1 MELKSK
7 TQSDRSGVNTVLVIV
22 VAIVIFVAAAAVAY
36 AVMSGDDKNDKE
48 IWGPG
53 TVMKY
58 ELVSSRGEAFSGIM
72 EQTIVGQNA
81 NEYFIMSKAPG
92 EDFTRYGV
100 SSKWEDTEGEVLV
113 GTVRFDTGKDGM
125 MALEEWAYSSDT
137 VQITTYVDPE
147 SGLRYRIE
155 TAWLVQGE
163 EYTEI
168 LTLKDYTIVPQTSYK
183 ESKAIGKTHEYVF
196 SEDGY
201 TLKVDMKVVADCMD
215 GMYGV
220 AYILSSPDSPGD
232 VSYEYLLCKNIQ
244 GLPVDAADSESTDT
258 LTTIDG
264 EVSVEIWA
272 CGMGSFGLVFFY
284 EPKSQIIYEFVRVD
298 KLGSV
303 SFKLT
308 KKPR

>member
-1 MELKSK
+1 MELKNK

-81 NEYFIMSKAPG
+81 NEYFIMSKTPG
-92 EDFTRYGV
+92 KDFNTYSV

-113 GTVRFDTGKDGM
+113 GTVRLDTGIDGIM
-125 MALEEWAYSSDT
+125 TLEEWAYSSDAIQT
-137 VQITTYVDPE
+137 TTYVDPE

-155 TAWLVQGE
+155 MTVPIQGE

-168 LTLKDYTIVPQTSYK
+168 LTLKDYTIVPQKSYK

-196 SEDGY
+196 NEDGY
-201 TLKVDMKVVADCMD
+201 TLKLDVKVVADCMD
-215 GMYGV
+215 GQYGM

-232 VSYEYLLCKNIQ
+232 VSYDYLLCRNIQ
-244 GLPVDAADSESTDT
+244 GLPVDAANSESTET
-258 LTTIDG
+258 LNTIDG

-284 EPKSQIIYEFVRVD
+284 EPKTQIIYEFIRVD
-298 KLGSV
+298 SQGSI
-303 SFKLT
+303 SFELT